1 MIIKYN
7 VSMIML
13 LALLLSFPVT
23 ANAQEVMLAPVVS
36 DETGEVEEGLS
47 DYAVENNEIDIEPG
61 LDSFAPLQ
69 GNVFNTL
76 NARQADAD
84 VRFSSTKFRED
95 SKKIPLG
102 QGLKPAAQINI
113 QDRLKRERAEKEA
126 KDNNGAKR
134 RDRSE

>member
-1 MIIKYN
+1 
-7 VSMIML
+7 
-13 LALLLSFPVT
+13 
-23 ANAQEVMLAPVVS
+23 
-36 DETGEVEEGLS
+36 
-47 DYAVENNEIDIEPG
+47 
-61 LDSFAPLQ
+61 LQ
-69 GNVFNTL
+69 GDVLDTL

-84 VRFSSTKFRED
+84 VRFSSTKFREN

-113 QDRLKRERAEKEA
+113 QDRLQRERAEKEA